1 MSFLHEEPWDTLTM
15 PDASGFWAL
24 RLNSLSKQKC
34 EIKTIAL
41 LTQPV
46 DFQITLDINGRLTR
60 KLLTPD
66 LRYSVFNTLTRLSI
80 AIPEKNSADP
90 LLFCFLPMF
99 WLHNIL
105 DNLRDQ
111 QPSGLVSLMIRH
123 LIWRTFDGGW
133 RSNIKEFTASSAAN
147 TYKDAS
153 PLCSRSG
160 QRFHGI
166 SDDLHQFREILQEV
180 LSVNEQLNTVTVHLH
195 PLNLLCTSFSYIGRI
210 VKKAT
215 DSHHRLQCQVE
226 DTVQQLQRIPSD
238 IKKVDVQLA
247 IMKVICSTG
256 KYLVEMSVSVTQ
268 IK

>member
-60 KLLTPD
+60 KLLIPD

-99 WLHNIL
+99 
-105 DNLRDQ
+105 
-111 QPSGLVSLMIRH
+111 
-123 LIWRTFDGGW
+123 
-133 RSNIKEFTASSAAN
+133 
-147 TYKDAS
+147 
-153 PLCSRSG
+153 CRSG
-160 QRFHGI
+160 QGLHGI

-195 PLNLLCTSFSYIGRI
+195 PLNLLCTSFSYIGRM
-210 VKKAT
+210 
-215 DSHHRLQCQVE
+215 

-256 KYLVEMSVSVTQ
+256 EYLVETSVSVTQ

>member
-1 MSFLHEEPWDTLTM
+1 M

-24 RLNSLSKQKC
+24 RLSSLSKQKC
-34 EIKTIAL
+34 E
-41 LTQPV
+41 V

-60 KLLTPD
+60 KLLIPG

-105 DNLRDQ
+105 DDLSDQ
-111 QPSGLVSLMIRH
+111 QPSDLVSLMIRH

-133 RSNIKEFTASSAAN
+133 RSNIK
-147 TYKDAS
+147 D
-153 PLCSRSG
+153 RSG

-180 LSVNEQLNTVTVHLH
+180 LSVNEQLITVTVHLH
-195 PLNLLCTSFSYIGRI
+195 PLNLLCTSFSYIGRM
-210 VKKAT
+210 VK
-215 DSHHRLQCQVE
+215 
-226 DTVQQLQRIPSD
+226 
-238 IKKVDVQLA
+238 
-247 IMKVICSTG
+247 
-256 KYLVEMSVSVTQ
+256 
-268 IK
+268 